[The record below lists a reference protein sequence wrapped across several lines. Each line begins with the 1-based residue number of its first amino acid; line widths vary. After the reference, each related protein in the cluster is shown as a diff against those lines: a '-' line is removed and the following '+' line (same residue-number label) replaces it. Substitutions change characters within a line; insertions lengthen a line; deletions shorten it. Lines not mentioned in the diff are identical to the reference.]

1 MNAPVAGAVERVFA
15 QFLDLERVT
24 RAARTTEQLAYSLVN
39 DGQALFGFRHAAL
52 LIAGK
57 VRAVTGVS
65 SVEPNAPF
73 VAFVEH
79 AVAQLFKLERAK
91 PATVVP
97 MDAFTVSVRE
107 DWQSLSAPQVF
118 WLPLLDH
125 KGEVFGGL
133 WLARDN
139 PWSPSE
145 QVLLAQLG
153 DTYSHAWLALQPR
166 RPWRLRFTRKRQAL
180 LVVLALLSLLIPV
193 RQSVLAPAEVV
204 PLAGRVVAAPL
215 DGVVAEFLVKPNQTV
230 KTGDLLVRFESTTL
244 KAQADVAQRALGVAE
259 AELKANAQR
268 AFADA
273 ESSSKIDLLA
283 ARVEQKRA
291 ERDYAAELLKRSE
304 VRAERDGIAVFA
316 DAERWT
322 GKPIQTGERLME
334 IADPNQAELR
344 IELAVGDAIALTSD
358 AEVALFLDS
367 DPLQRYS
374 AKLERVAYEAQST
387 PAGQLA
393 YRLDASFTDTPVP
406 RIGLRGTAKLF
417 GQRAPLALYLLRRP
431 LAGLRQSVGL

>member
-1 MNAPVAGAVERVFA
+1 MNAPVAGAAERVFA
-15 QFLDLERVT
+15 QFLDLERLT

-73 VAFVEH
+73 VAFVEQ
-79 AVAQLFKLERAK
+79 AVAQIFKLERAK

-97 MDAFTVSVRE
+97 MDAFSASVRE
-107 DWQSLSAPQVF
+107 DWQSLSATQVF

-125 KGEVFGGL
+125 KGEVFGGI
-133 WLARDN
+133 WFARDN
-139 PWSPSE
+139 PWNPSE

-166 RPWRLRFTRKRQAL
+166 RPWRLRLTRKRQVL
-180 LVVLALLSLLIPV
+180 LVALALLSLLIPV

-215 DGVVAEFLVKPNQTV
+215 DGVVAEFLVKPNQAV

-244 KAQADVAQRALGVAE
+244 KAQADVAQRTLGVAE

-322 GKPIQTGERLME
+322 GKPVQTGERLME
-334 IADPNQAELR
+334 IADPSQAELR
-344 IELAVGDAIALTSD
+344 IELAVGDAIALEPD

-367 DPLQRYS
+367 DPLQRHS

-387 PAGQLA
+387 AAGQLA
-393 YRLDASFTDTPVP
+393 YRLDAGFTDSPPP
-406 RIGLRGTAKLF
+406 RIGLRGTAKIF